1 MARSP
6 VLPLPPALPKNPW
19 TVRRLA
25 ERGVDLP
32 PRPGE
37 EPEQHAAR
45 LETALMALFRDDR
58 DDQAFQALYELA
70 RAPLAQWIAG
80 LAGSRL
86 PVQDVEH
93 FVQDTFVNVYRYAQS
108 FRDEQPR
115 SFRVW
120 SRTIASNVL
129 RRARM
134 RRRALALEDFPVGL
148 QEPSDERSDPSEHL
162 VRSEEGRA
170 LAAAWMILLL
180 QYAEAARQLAPRDR
194 EALDLI
200 EVQGL
205 SYADASAR
213 LGVRLSNM
221 KMILFRARRRIRA
234 AIGGTLQARE
244 EKARRL
250 AG

>member
-1 MARSP
+1 MARS
-6 VLPLPPALPKNPW
+6 LALQAPPALPKNPW

-32 PRPGE
+32 ARPGE
-37 EPEQHAAR
+37 EPEQHVAR
-45 LETALMALFRDDR
+45 LETALMALFRDEGHE
-58 DDQAFQALYELA
+58 QAFQALYELA
-70 RAPLAQWIAG
+70 RAPLALWIAG

-86 PVQDVEH
+86 PVQDLEH
-93 FVQDTFVNVYRYAQS
+93 LVQDTFVNVYRYAQS

-134 RRRALALEDFPVGL
+134 RRRTLALEDFPTGL
-148 QEPSDERSDPSEHL
+148 QEPSDERADPAES
-162 VRSEEGRA
+162 VIQTEEGRS

-200 EVQGL
+200 EVRGL
-205 SYADASAR
+205 SYAEASVQ

-234 AIGGTLQARE
+234 TIGGSFQARE